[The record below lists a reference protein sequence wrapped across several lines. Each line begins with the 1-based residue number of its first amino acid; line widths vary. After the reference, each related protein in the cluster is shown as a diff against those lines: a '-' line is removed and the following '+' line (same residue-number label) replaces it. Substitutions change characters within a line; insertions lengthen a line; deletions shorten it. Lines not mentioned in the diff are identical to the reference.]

1 MQVYRPTW
9 LEINLSHIAHNFRAA
24 KAYAEEDVIAAAV
37 VKANAYGHGAV
48 EVSRACVEAGAG
60 YLVVATMGEALELR
74 EAGFQVPI
82 LILGWTPEENFEQA
96 IEYEICVALY
106 DAGEAEKLNAKALA
120 MGKNALGHLKIDT
133 GMSRLGMQADESGLQ
148 TAEAILKMEG
158 ITIKGM
164 FTHFSKADEADKT
177 FANLQIERFNRFTE
191 DMDKME
197 FHKIVRGVS
206 RRCDI
211 CYEFSEDRVEYDD
224 IEDPLPFDINA
235 DVIEIDDRDFAIWY
249 RDMMEGL
256 QKYQGKTVKFK
267 GLIARDRKIPD
278 DELAIGRHIM
288 TCCVEDIQYGGVVCK
303 LKNATDYKTHDW
315 AIIKGKINLEKNKLY
330 RSIGPVITIEEI
342 ERCEPLEDS
351 VATFY

>member
-1 MQVYRPTW
+1 MDIPVYLFTGF
-9 LEINLSHIAHNFRAA
+9 LESGKTTFIQGTLEDERFNRGEKTLIMLCEEGIEEYDIKKMPGQNIFI
-24 KAYAEEDVIAAAV
+24 ETFDDIEDVTPEGLTSLQKKLKIERVIIELNGMWLTTDLFARLPENWVIYQEMCFLDATTFLSYN
-37 VKANAYGHGAV
+37 ANM
-48 EVSRACVEAGAG
+48 RQ
-60 YLVVATMGEALELR
+60 LVVDKL
-74 EAGFQVPI
+74 QQ
-82 LILGWTPEENFEQA
+82 PE
-96 IEYEICVALY
+96 IVV
-106 DAGEAEKLNAKALA
+106 
-120 MGKNALGHLKIDT
+120 
-133 GMSRLGMQADESGLQ
+133 
-148 TAEAILKMEG
+148 
-158 ITIKGM
+158 
-164 FTHFSKADEADKT
+164 
-177 FANLQIERFNRFTE
+177 FNRFTE
-191 DMDKME
+191 GMDKME

-235 DVIEIDDRDFAIWY
+235 DVIEIADRDFAIWY
-249 RDMMEGL
+249 RDMMEEL

-267 GLIARDRKIPD
+267 GLIARDKKIPD

-330 RSIGPVITIEEI
+330 RSVGPVITIEEI

>member
-1 MQVYRPTW
+1 MDIPVYLFTGF
-9 LEINLSHIAHNFRAA
+9 LESGKTTFIQGTLEDERFNRGEKTLIMLCEEGVEEYDIKKMPGQNIFI
-24 KAYAEEDVIAAAV
+24 ETFDDIEDVTPEGLTALQKKLKIERVIIELNGMWLTTDLFARLPENWVIYQEMCFLDATTFLSYN
-37 VKANAYGHGAV
+37 ANM
-48 EVSRACVEAGAG
+48 RP
-60 YLVVATMGEALELR
+60 LVVDKL
-74 EAGFQVPI
+74 QQ
-82 LILGWTPEENFEQA
+82 PE
-96 IEYEICVALY
+96 IVV
-106 DAGEAEKLNAKALA
+106 
-120 MGKNALGHLKIDT
+120 
-133 GMSRLGMQADESGLQ
+133 
-148 TAEAILKMEG
+148 
-158 ITIKGM
+158 
-164 FTHFSKADEADKT
+164 
-177 FANLQIERFNRFTE
+177 FNRFTE

-249 RDMMEGL
+249 RDMMEEL

>member
-1 MQVYRPTW
+1 MDIPVYLFTGF
-9 LEINLSHIAHNFRAA
+9 LESGKTTFIQGTLEDERFNKGERTLIMLCEEGVEEYDIKKMPGQNIFI
-24 KAYAEEDVIAAAV
+24 ETFEDIEDVTPEGLTALQKKLKIERVIIELNGMWLTTDLFARLPENWVIYQEMCFLDATTFLSYN
-37 VKANAYGHGAV
+37 ANM
-48 EVSRACVEAGAG
+48 RQ
-60 YLVVATMGEALELR
+60 LVVDKL
-74 EAGFQVPI
+74 QQ
-82 LILGWTPEENFEQA
+82 PE
-96 IEYEICVALY
+96 IVV
-106 DAGEAEKLNAKALA
+106 
-120 MGKNALGHLKIDT
+120 
-133 GMSRLGMQADESGLQ
+133 
-148 TAEAILKMEG
+148 
-158 ITIKGM
+158 
-164 FTHFSKADEADKT
+164 
-177 FANLQIERFNRFTE
+177 FNRFTE

-211 CYEFSEDRVEYDD
+211 CYEFSDDRVEYDD

-235 DVIEIDDRDFAIWY
+235 DVIEIADRDFAIWY
-249 RDMMEGL
+249 RDMMEEL

-267 GLIARDRKIPD
+267 GLIARDKKIPD

-330 RSIGPVITIEEI
+330 RSVGPVITIEEI

>member
-1 MQVYRPTW
+1 MDIPVYLFTGF
-9 LEINLSHIAHNFRAA
+9 LESGKTTFIQGTLEDERFNRGEKTLIMLCEEGVEEYDIKKMPGQNIFI
-24 KAYAEEDVIAAAV
+24 ETFDDIEDVTPEGLTALQKKLKIERVIIELNGMWLTTDLFARLPENWVIYQEMCFLDATTFLSYN
-37 VKANAYGHGAV
+37 ANM
-48 EVSRACVEAGAG
+48 RQ
-60 YLVVATMGEALELR
+60 LVVDKL
-74 EAGFQVPI
+74 QQ
-82 LILGWTPEENFEQA
+82 PE
-96 IEYEICVALY
+96 IVV
-106 DAGEAEKLNAKALA
+106 
-120 MGKNALGHLKIDT
+120 
-133 GMSRLGMQADESGLQ
+133 
-148 TAEAILKMEG
+148 
-158 ITIKGM
+158 
-164 FTHFSKADEADKT
+164 
-177 FANLQIERFNRFTE
+177 FNRFTE

-235 DVIEIDDRDFAIWY
+235 DVIEIDDRDFAIFY
-249 RDMMEGL
+249 RDMMEEL

>member
-1 MQVYRPTW
+1 MDVPVYLFTGFLESGKTTFIQGTLEDERFNKGEKTLIMLCEEGIEEYDIKKMQGQNIFIETFEDIEDITPEGLTALQKKLKIERVIVELNGMWLTTDLFARLPENWVVYQEMCFLDAKTF
-9 LEINLSHIAHNFRAA
+9 LSYN
-24 KAYAEEDVIAAAV
+24 
-37 VKANAYGHGAV
+37 ANM
-48 EVSRACVEAGAG
+48 RQ
-60 YLVVATMGEALELR
+60 LVVDKL
-74 EAGFQVPI
+74 QQ
-82 LILGWTPEENFEQA
+82 PE
-96 IEYEICVALY
+96 IVV
-106 DAGEAEKLNAKALA
+106 
-120 MGKNALGHLKIDT
+120 
-133 GMSRLGMQADESGLQ
+133 
-148 TAEAILKMEG
+148 
-158 ITIKGM
+158 
-164 FTHFSKADEADKT
+164 
-177 FANLQIERFNRFTE
+177 FNRFTE

-211 CYEFSEDRVEYDD
+211 CYEFSDDRVEYDD

-235 DVIEIDDRDFAIWY
+235 DVIEIADRDFAIWY
-249 RDMMEGL
+249 RDMMEEL

-267 GLIARDRKIPD
+267 GLIARDKKIPD

-330 RSIGPVITIEEI
+330 RSVGPVITIEEI
-342 ERCEPLEDS
+342 ERCEPLQDS

>member
-1 MQVYRPTW
+1 MDIPVYLFTGF
-9 LEINLSHIAHNFRAA
+9 LESGKTTFIQGTLEDERFNRGEKTLIMLCEEGIEEYDIKKMPGQNIFI
-24 KAYAEEDVIAAAV
+24 ETFDDIEDVTPEGLTSLQKKLKIERVIIELNGMWLTTDLFARLPEKWVIYQEMCFLDATTFLSYN
-37 VKANAYGHGAV
+37 ANM
-48 EVSRACVEAGAG
+48 RQ
-60 YLVVATMGEALELR
+60 LVVDKL
-74 EAGFQVPI
+74 QQ
-82 LILGWTPEENFEQA
+82 PE
-96 IEYEICVALY
+96 IVV
-106 DAGEAEKLNAKALA
+106 
-120 MGKNALGHLKIDT
+120 
-133 GMSRLGMQADESGLQ
+133 
-148 TAEAILKMEG
+148 
-158 ITIKGM
+158 
-164 FTHFSKADEADKT
+164 
-177 FANLQIERFNRFTE
+177 FNRFTE

-249 RDMMEGL
+249 RDMMEEL

-267 GLIARDRKIPD
+267 GLIARDKKIPD

-330 RSIGPVITIEEI
+330 RSVGPVITIEEI

>member
-1 MQVYRPTW
+1 MDIPVYLFTGF
-9 LEINLSHIAHNFRAA
+9 LESGKTTFIQGTLEDERFNRGEKTLIMLCEEGVEEYDIKKMPGQNIFI
-24 KAYAEEDVIAAAV
+24 ETFDDIEDVTPEGLTALQKKLKIERVIIELNGMWLTTDLFARLPENWVIYQEMCFLDATTFLSYN
-37 VKANAYGHGAV
+37 ANM
-48 EVSRACVEAGAG
+48 RQ
-60 YLVVATMGEALELR
+60 LVVDKL
-74 EAGFQVPI
+74 QQ
-82 LILGWTPEENFEQA
+82 PE
-96 IEYEICVALY
+96 IVV
-106 DAGEAEKLNAKALA
+106 
-120 MGKNALGHLKIDT
+120 
-133 GMSRLGMQADESGLQ
+133 
-148 TAEAILKMEG
+148 
-158 ITIKGM
+158 
-164 FTHFSKADEADKT
+164 
-177 FANLQIERFNRFTE
+177 FNRFTE

-249 RDMMEGL
+249 RDMMEEL

>member
-1 MQVYRPTW
+1 MDIPVYLFTGF
-9 LEINLSHIAHNFRAA
+9 LESGKTTFIQGTLEDERFNRGEKTLIMLCEEGVEEYDIKKMPGQNIFI
-24 KAYAEEDVIAAAV
+24 ETFDDIEDVTPEGLTALQKKLKIERVIIELNGMWLTTDLFARLPENWVIYQEMCFLDATTFLSYN
-37 VKANAYGHGAV
+37 ANM
-48 EVSRACVEAGAG
+48 RQ
-60 YLVVATMGEALELR
+60 LVVDKL
-74 EAGFQVPI
+74 QQ
-82 LILGWTPEENFEQA
+82 PE
-96 IEYEICVALY
+96 IVV
-106 DAGEAEKLNAKALA
+106 
-120 MGKNALGHLKIDT
+120 
-133 GMSRLGMQADESGLQ
+133 
-148 TAEAILKMEG
+148 
-158 ITIKGM
+158 
-164 FTHFSKADEADKT
+164 
-177 FANLQIERFNRFTE
+177 FNRFTE

-235 DVIEIDDRDFAIWY
+235 DVIEIDARDFAIWY
-249 RDMMEGL
+249 RDMMEEL

-303 LKNATDYKTHDW
+303 LKNAPDYKTHDW

>member
-1 MQVYRPTW
+1 MDIPVYLFTGF
-9 LEINLSHIAHNFRAA
+9 LESGKTTFIQGTLEDERFNRGEKTLIMLCEEGVEEYDIKKMPGQNIFI
-24 KAYAEEDVIAAAV
+24 ETFDDIEDVTPEGLTALQKKLKIERVIIELNGMWLTTDLFARLPENWVIYQEMCFLDATTFLSYN
-37 VKANAYGHGAV
+37 ANM
-48 EVSRACVEAGAG
+48 RQ
-60 YLVVATMGEALELR
+60 LVVDKL
-74 EAGFQVPI
+74 QQ
-82 LILGWTPEENFEQA
+82 PE
-96 IEYEICVALY
+96 IVV
-106 DAGEAEKLNAKALA
+106 
-120 MGKNALGHLKIDT
+120 
-133 GMSRLGMQADESGLQ
+133 
-148 TAEAILKMEG
+148 
-158 ITIKGM
+158 
-164 FTHFSKADEADKT
+164 
-177 FANLQIERFNRFTE
+177 FNRFTE

-211 CYEFSEDRVEYDD
+211 CYEFSDDRVEYDD

-249 RDMMEGL
+249 RDMMEEL

-267 GLIARDRKIPD
+267 GLIVRDRKIPD

>member
-1 MQVYRPTW
+1 MDIPVYLFTGF
-9 LEINLSHIAHNFRAA
+9 LESGKTTFIQGTLEDERFNRGEKTLIMLCEEGIEEYDIKKMPGQNIFI
-24 KAYAEEDVIAAAV
+24 ETFEDIEDVTPEGLTALQKKLKIERVIIELNGMWLTTDLFARLPEKWVIYQEMCFLDATTFLSYN
-37 VKANAYGHGAV
+37 ANM
-48 EVSRACVEAGAG
+48 RQ
-60 YLVVATMGEALELR
+60 LVVDKL
-74 EAGFQVPI
+74 QQ
-82 LILGWTPEENFEQA
+82 PE
-96 IEYEICVALY
+96 IVV
-106 DAGEAEKLNAKALA
+106 
-120 MGKNALGHLKIDT
+120 
-133 GMSRLGMQADESGLQ
+133 
-148 TAEAILKMEG
+148 
-158 ITIKGM
+158 
-164 FTHFSKADEADKT
+164 
-177 FANLQIERFNRFTE
+177 FNRFTE

-211 CYEFSEDRVEYDD
+211 CYEFSDDRVEYDD

-235 DVIEIDDRDFAIWY
+235 DVIEIADRDFAIWY
-249 RDMMEGL
+249 RDMMEEL

-267 GLIARDRKIPD
+267 GLIARDKKIPD

-342 ERCEPLEDS
+342 ERCEPLEDP
-351 VATFY
+351 VATF

>member
-1 MQVYRPTW
+1 MDIPVYLFTGF
-9 LEINLSHIAHNFRAA
+9 LESGKTTFIQGTLEDERFNKGERTLIMLCEEGVEEYDIKKMPGQNIFI
-24 KAYAEEDVIAAAV
+24 ETFEDIEDVTPEGLTSLQKKLKIERVIIELNGMWLTTDLFARLPENWVIYQEMCFLDATTFLSYN
-37 VKANAYGHGAV
+37 ANM
-48 EVSRACVEAGAG
+48 RQ
-60 YLVVATMGEALELR
+60 LVVDKL
-74 EAGFQVPI
+74 QQ
-82 LILGWTPEENFEQA
+82 PE
-96 IEYEICVALY
+96 IVV
-106 DAGEAEKLNAKALA
+106 
-120 MGKNALGHLKIDT
+120 
-133 GMSRLGMQADESGLQ
+133 
-148 TAEAILKMEG
+148 
-158 ITIKGM
+158 
-164 FTHFSKADEADKT
+164 
-177 FANLQIERFNRFTE
+177 FNRFTE

-206 RRCDI
+206 RRCDV

-249 RDMMEGL
+249 RDMMEEL

-267 GLIARDRKIPD
+267 GLIARDKKIPD

-303 LKNATDYKTHDW
+303 LKNATDYKSHDW

-330 RSIGPVITIEEI
+330 RSVGPVITIEEI

>member
-1 MQVYRPTW
+1 MDIPVYLFTGFLESGKTTFIQGTLEDERFNRGEKTLIMLCEEGVEEYDIKKMPGQNIFIETFDDIDDVTPEGLTALQKKLKIERVIIELNGMW
-9 LEINLSHIAHNFRAA
+9 LTTDLFARLPENWVIYQEMCFLDATTFLSYN
-24 KAYAEEDVIAAAV
+24 
-37 VKANAYGHGAV
+37 ANM
-48 EVSRACVEAGAG
+48 RQ
-60 YLVVATMGEALELR
+60 LVVDKL
-74 EAGFQVPI
+74 QQ
-82 LILGWTPEENFEQA
+82 PE
-96 IEYEICVALY
+96 IVV
-106 DAGEAEKLNAKALA
+106 
-120 MGKNALGHLKIDT
+120 
-133 GMSRLGMQADESGLQ
+133 
-148 TAEAILKMEG
+148 
-158 ITIKGM
+158 
-164 FTHFSKADEADKT
+164 
-177 FANLQIERFNRFTE
+177 FNRFTE

-249 RDMMEGL
+249 RDMMEEL